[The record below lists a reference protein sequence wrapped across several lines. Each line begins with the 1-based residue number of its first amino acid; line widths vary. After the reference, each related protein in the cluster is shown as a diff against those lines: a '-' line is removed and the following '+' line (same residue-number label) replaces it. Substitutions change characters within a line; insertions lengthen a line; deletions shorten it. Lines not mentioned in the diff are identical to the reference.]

1 MKIFI
6 NAGHGGVDPGAVS
19 KNGTKEKDIT
29 KNVAA
34 LLVYELIQKG
44 YEVEFFQQKRNVTEV
59 SAAESTSNSDLFISL
74 HCNSF
79 NKSSANGLEV
89 LYYTKS
95 KKGKNIAQ
103 IFQDELLKTTNL
115 KDRKI
120 KARDDLHVL
129 KRTASP
135 AVLVELAFLSNETEE
150 SLLLRRPEIFVEGLL
165 NAVEKIKKNKDL

>member
-6 NAGHGGVDPGAVS
+6 NAGHGGADPGAVS

-74 HCNSF
+74 HCNSV
-79 NKSSANGLEV
+79 NNPEANGVEV

-95 KKGKNIAQ
+95 KKGKAIAQ
-103 IFQDELLKTTNL
+103 TIQNALLSMTKL
-115 KDRKI
+115 KDRHI
-120 KARDDLHVL
+120 KARDDLHIL
-129 KRTASP
+129 KRTLAP
-135 AVLVELAFLSNETEE
+135 AILIELAFLSNEKEE
-150 SLLLRRPEIFVEGLL
+150 KMLLENPEVFVKGILSGIEE
-165 NAVEKIKKNKDL
+165 VKNKKDL